1 MKISF
6 KKKEIKKKKIDVSV
20 AGKACW
26 EMFNMTA
33 MFLKCAGT
41 VYSTRAY
48 ETFISSADFLFSSS
62 SLFPHL
68 NRKICWSQST
78 KEKLRVK

>member
-1 MKISF
+1 M
-6 KKKEIKKKKIDVSV
+6 

-33 MFLKCAGT
+33 IFLKCVGT

-48 ETFISSADFLFSSS
+48 ETFISSADFLFF

-68 NRKICWSQST
+68 IRRIC
-78 KEKLRVK
+78 